1 MIKIDGHSFIFTE
14 VESAG
19 RAFYLKL
26 AEAYPA
32 PFSTKPVIVLQTKHQ
47 LQKQVLDFLNRPK
60 DAARFAREQAQRA
73 REIAT
78 EWKTIGAK
86 MDTALDGV
94 IANYKKLQE
103 TAVDLARTGH
113 SAPPN
118 MNHYVIKYLSHVLWN
133 AGIDLTGGFLGIP
146 ERGSTFENILAA
158 QAGYVHTKT
167 AHVIGDLVEPPKVEE
182 APEVERLPEE
192 PCMTFHKSNEALESW
207 EASRRTA

>member
-1 MIKIDGHSFIFTE
+1 VIKIDGHSFIFTE

-133 AGIDLTGGFLGIP
+133 AGIDLTGGFP
-146 ERGSTFENILAA
+146 SRRGSLSGLLPWEVSRQFTLKLCRASPSAA
-158 QAGYVHTKT
+158 EIMFGGCHFPQIEARTGYSHS
-167 AHVIGDLVEPPKVEE
+167 P
-182 APEVERLPEE
+182 
-192 PCMTFHKSNEALESW
+192 
-207 EASRRTA
+207 